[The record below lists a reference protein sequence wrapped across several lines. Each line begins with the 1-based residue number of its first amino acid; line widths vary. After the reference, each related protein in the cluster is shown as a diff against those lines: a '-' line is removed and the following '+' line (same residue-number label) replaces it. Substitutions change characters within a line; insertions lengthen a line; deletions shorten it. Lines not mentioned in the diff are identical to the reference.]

1 MKSRDQ
7 LRFALLAGYTL
18 ACSTGCY
25 LHSAGRELEQ
35 RMTLM
40 EARQTELATSFEEEH
55 ARLDELMQRAESQI
69 LEVQAAL
76 EDARAF
82 LQRNHADLGA
92 RVEEVVQLIAD
103 LEGRLEEAQFNS
115 TQVRSEIEL
124 LRQEFQIQIQ
134 ALGDRR

>member
-1 MKSRDQ
+1 MHSRHP
-7 LRFALLAGYTL
+7 LRFVALATL
-18 ACSTGCY
+18 SLGCSTGCY

-40 EARQTELATSFEEEH
+40 EARQSELALTFEEERS
-55 ARLDELMQRAESQI
+55 RLDEIMQTAESQI
-69 LEVQAAL
+69 AEVQAAL

-103 LEGRLEEAQFNS
+103 LEGRLEEAQFNNS
-115 TQVRSEIEL
+115 QVRTEIDL
-124 LRQEFQIQIQ
+124 LRQEIQIQ
-134 ALGDRR
+134 LQALGQRR